1 MPYRTRHSVGEGIKR
16 KGIMIKDDD
25 IEILDMDDLKSDKSD
40 GSLRESKKGGKYAE
54 SYAAS
59 ESNVAEMLAEYDS
72 IGNTEARPVK
82 RSEKSSTKASKKS
95 AASKR
100 GKKKT
105 SKPAAAKKKSSAGR
119 YADAMYESPAE
130 CAKPVKCAQPAQ
142 PTKSAQRAKR
152 MKPAKSTDQT
162 KRGQYG
168 AEGASRAGKSSAK
181 QKQPAFFN
189 KLSAWFKGLT
199 GLDYLV
205 AGTGVAVL
213 VVAVIT
219 VNIFSNAKA
228 RDERIKEFA
237 AIGDDLSLIG
247 TAGEGVLVA
256 TADNKSIVITED
268 AESIVLTE
276 YNEKEDESTGT
287 VTVTMNL
294 QSVVKDLKIKFVN
307 KSTNKL
313 IAGIPFEAEVTDAN
327 KKTTTYTDEDKDGVI
342 YINPMQHGD
351 TKVKLKKLDGY
362 DGYDFAEDT
371 QSINVKET
379 LEYKKIDVSDEIKK
393 ESQVNAAI
401 EDTGQ
406 KEQVEAVLTDT
417 VEWVEST
424 KTATGTT
431 TVYTAVSASEI
442 AKPTAISGIDILD
455 RLYYKLLEM
464 TEHTWVNRALA
475 AADGDTSEPTEEPT
489 PEPTAEPTEEP
500 TPEPTAEPTDEV
512 TPAPTASPTET
523 PAVEPTPT
531 VAATPTTGATPTT
544 AATPSY
550 NTSASL
556 KTTGGAQLYIRSG
569 DSYKAATAGDY
580 LSNPGQ
586 TFYKQS
592 TEASGYSYT
601 GWQTIDGSTYF
612 FDKNGNKVTGDQ
624 VIQGAK
630 YSFNSDGVL
639 QAGSGNLGID
649 VSKFNGNIDWT
660 KVRNSG
666 ISYVI
671 IRCGY
676 RGSTSGGLIEDPK
689 FRENIKGATA
699 AGLKVGVYFFT
710 QATNEVEAVEEASM
724 TLNLISGY
732 KISYPVFLDV
742 EGSGGRGD
750 RIDYNTRTAVINAF
764 CKTISNSGYSSGV
777 YASKSWL
784 TGKFNPGG
792 LGNAKIWLAQYNT
805 TPTYSG
811 RYNLWQ
817 YSSKGSV
824 NGISGYVDMDLSYL
838 GY

>member
-1 MPYRTRHSVGEGIKR
+1 MPYRTRHSAGEGIKR

-25 IEILDMDDLKSDKSD
+25 IEILDMDKLKSDKSD

-59 ESNVAEMLAEYDS
+59 ENNVAEMLAEYDS
-72 IGNTEARPVK
+72 IDNAEARPVK

-100 GKKKT
+100 DKKKT

-130 CAKPVKCAQPAQ
+130 RAKPVKRAQ
-142 PTKSAQRAKR
+142 PTKSAKRAKPTKCAQHT
-152 MKPAKSTDQT
+152 KPAKSTDQT

-168 AEGASRAGKSSAK
+168 VEGASRAGKSSAK
-181 QKQPAFFN
+181 QKQPVFFN

-256 TADNKSIVITED
+256 AADNKSIVITED

-287 VTVTMNL
+287 VIVTMNL

-431 TVYTAVSASEI
+431 TVYTAVSAGEI

-475 AADGDTSEPTEEPT
+475 AADGDTSEPT
-489 PEPTAEPTEEP
+489 AEPTEEP
-500 TPEPTAEPTDEV
+500 TPEPTAEPE
-512 TPAPTASPTET
+512 ET
-523 PAVEPTPT
+523 GLLAEIKER
-531 VAATPTTGATPTT
+531 G
-544 AATPSY
+544 Y
-550 NTSASL
+550 
-556 KTTGGAQLYIRSG
+556 SG
-569 DSYKAATAGDY
+569 DHANRD
-580 LSNPGQ
+580 
-586 TFYKQS
+586 
-592 TEASGYSYT
+592 
-601 GWQTIDGSTYF
+601 
-612 FDKNGNKVTGDQ
+612 
-624 VIQGAK
+624 
-630 YSFNSDGVL
+630 SDTDDRHH
-639 QAGSGNLGID
+639 ADDS
-649 VSKFNGNIDWT
+649 SH
-660 KVRNSG
+660 
-666 ISYVI
+666 
-671 IRCGY
+671 
-676 RGSTSGGLIEDPK
+676 
-689 FRENIKGATA
+689 
-699 AGLKVGVYFFT
+699 
-710 QATNEVEAVEEASM
+710 
-724 TLNLISGY
+724 TLL
-732 KISYPVFLDV
+732 
-742 EGSGGRGD
+742 
-750 RIDYNTRTAVINAF
+750 
-764 CKTISNSGYSSGV
+764 
-777 YASKSWL
+777 
-784 TGKFNPGG
+784 
-792 LGNAKIWLAQYNT
+792 
-805 TPTYSG
+805 
-811 RYNLWQ
+811 
-817 YSSKGSV
+817 
-824 NGISGYVDMDLSYL
+824 
-838 GY
+838 